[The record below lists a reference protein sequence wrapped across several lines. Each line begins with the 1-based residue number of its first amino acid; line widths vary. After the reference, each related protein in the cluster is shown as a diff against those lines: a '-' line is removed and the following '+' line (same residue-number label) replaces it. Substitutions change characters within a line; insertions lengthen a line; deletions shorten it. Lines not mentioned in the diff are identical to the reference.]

1 MTYAGY
7 IKKEGDIHYFW
18 SFVEDRRTVQEYSG
32 PQAIFI
38 HKFNGLKA
46 SAALLLVEQFLVKD
60 VTIIDPGKDIHTYS
74 ELRKRVQAYTGWGHD
89 NQEHSPE
96 SVIDNAIRV
105 KKDFIDKMINMLSV
119 NHPERK
125 ELIFLAHGIEVLY
138 KEHKEFTL

>member
-7 IKKEGDIHYFW
+7 IKKEDDTHYYW
-18 SFVEDRRTVQEYSG
+18 SFVEDRRSVMSFDGNQG
-32 PQAIFI
+32 VFI
-38 HKFNGLKA
+38 NKFNQIKA

-60 VTIIDPGKDIHTYS
+60 VVIIDPGKDIHSYS

-105 KKDFIDKMINMLSV
+105 KKDFMDKMINMLSV
-119 NHPERK
+119 EHPDRK
-125 ELIFLAHGIEVLY
+125 ELIFLAHGIEILY
-138 KEHKEFTL
+138 KEHKEFKL